1 MFKKLAVLFSL
12 LLVTPFSLTIAEAA
26 KESSLRMVYAE
37 EGTFTGECDGYTY
50 TQKDVERYYDSP
62 DFVPDIVTNFW
73 APSGYKFTLN
83 YTDEQLNRVF
93 DQAEECGI
101 TYGYIDFILNYKKF
115 GMNIYLESFINDF
128 NGENPREDCIAWV
141 KDKFN
146 NFRPFYEAKE
156 VTVETD
162 ISLNIQ
168 FYFATQYS
176 GMTFNFEGETLQ
188 VKPFDSK
195 DAIKVYSSYYDDSE
209 RNDRRIDIHGEIIPG
224 FFYEP
229 PYYNEYGFHTDT
241 VTSRYIQ
248 TDYSYDQYDDCAD
261 YKLTL
266 FAYRTVEIGDL
277 TGGGGLEVTY
287 PSHPLTVAAKLEFT
301 SGGTNYEF
309 WSNEFIIGDPNIS
322 VAIDGYNDRSSV
334 QSGTEHNYSLHFD
347 TYDNREIYSLSTR
360 ATASPLRLNKSENFI
375 EYYDLVIP
383 PINDSNYFLRGSFNS
398 WTSPQAHYA
407 FYQDEK
413 DSNHYILRNVALDAG
428 ATVAANLGWGDR
440 IFINAETYEGCHYT
454 IDSVWER
461 LEITDA
467 GVYDIDLYLEEPNN
481 NHVRFNLVSAIPEY
495 TAPFYLNATSLSNPI
510 KLSVD
515 DLEKDYYFTYRV
527 NLTEGDVLS
536 VTDSGSNTFINKYTW
551 PSCGFKLENNK
562 MIVTKTSTYDVT
574 FYPFANN
581 GYRIVLKE
589 KPLPQVGD
597 KNAIY
602 YLASSD
608 EVLLHQEG
616 KDEEFLDKPAG
627 GQYVIWNDETKNYVN
642 YEGISLIDFY
652 SSEYE
657 GESTDFI
664 SLTSKNVKIDFVGE
678 WYIYLELM
686 AETSAGGYYFHSS
699 LQRLEVSNRDKTGD
713 YIVIKTPDS
722 EEALPDEIN
731 LLNGGDKIELVPDV
745 ASHEEGVKYYYDYE
759 IDKEGV
765 VEVNEGEDG
774 RITLTTLNPGLINVT
789 FYIECE
795 LFSTISKTITMRVL
809 DAIYDVAKITVGDEF
824 HYAGKD
830 LTAYLSIRGFTK
842 IQNINVDW
850 TVTDKAGKEVTKEK
864 LLINHDASLVVK
876 ETESTDYT
884 FTAYYEGV
892 KLDELTVQVRYVDMN
907 KFLRANIWW
916 IFLIT
921 ISFVALLLFLKFLLN
936 RSKTTVE
943 NIERVYQVFCQCL
956 SDDKLTKEELI
967 KIKKE
972 ITRCMHRCED
982 LNIDALNQYE
992 KATRYLRKSLFDC
1005 KALIK
1010 DYDTTT
1016 PADRGVYTDRL
1027 DKDLAK
1033 ALNVAKEI
1041 ENAKGLIESYHVNA
1055 NRHNFESLDDG
1066 SKKKKNKK

>member
-581 GYRIVLKE
+581 GYQIVLKE

-795 LFSTISKTITMRVL
+795 LFSTISKTITVRVL